1 MYMSKCR
8 KTKIICTLGPS
19 TDNVEVLKNMMR
31 AGMNVAR
38 VNFSHQDHATHLKRI
53 EVVKQLR
60 KELGLPI
67 ALLADTKG
75 PEIRLG
81 KLESNK
87 IELKDGQTFILTTRD
102 EVGNENRA
110 SISYDGL
117 PHDVKRGSKI
127 LIDDGLIEMDVTSV
141 TDSEITC
148 TVINGGEISSNKGV
162 NVPGIELSIPY
173 MSSRDRSDI
182 RFAVENDF
190 DFIAASFTR
199 SANDILMIREEL
211 DRIGN
216 KDIKIIAK
224 IENAQG
230 VTNIDQ
236 IISVVDGIM
245 VARGDMGVEIALE
258 EIPVLQ
264 KKLIKKAYIA
274 GKQVITATQM
284 LESMMHNPRPTRAE
298 TTDIANAIYDGTSA
312 IMLSGETAAGQYPVE
327 AVKTMARIAVR
338 TESDIDY
345 KKRFNHR
352 ADQEIDLCSVTN
364 AISHATCA
372 AAHDLSAAAVI
383 TVTKSGTTAKMISKF
398 RPECPII
405 GCATSEKVMRQM
417 NLSWGVSPLLLE
429 EKASTDELFES
440 AVDKAV
446 EAGLI
451 KEGDLVVITAGVP
464 LGQSGTTNMMRV
476 HVVGEPT

>member
-1 MYMSKCR
+1 MLNER
-8 KTKIICTLGPS
+8 KTKIICTLGPA
-19 TDNVEVLKNMMR
+19 TDKPGVLKDMIS

-38 VNFSHQDHATHLKRI
+38 INFSHQDHDTHLKRI
-53 EVVKQLR
+53 DELKALR
-60 KELGLPI
+60 EELGVPI

-81 KLESNK
+81 R
-87 IELKDGQTFILTTRD
+87 IENGPVTLKEGQSFVLSTKD
-102 EVGNENRA
+102 VPGNDNRA
-110 SISYDGL
+110 AISYSGL
-117 PHDVKRGSKI
+117 PGDVKKGTTI
-127 LIDDGLIEMDVTSV
+127 LIDDGLVEMEVASI
-141 TDSEITC
+141 TDTEITC
-148 TVINGGEISSNKGV
+148 IVKNEGEISSNKGI
-162 NVPGIELSIPY
+162 NVPGVELSIPY
-173 MSSRDRSDI
+173 ISSRDRSDI
-182 RFAVENDF
+182 RFAVEHDF

-199 SANDILMIREEL
+199 SAQDILMIREEL
-211 DRIGN
+211 DRMGCH
-216 KDIKIIAK
+216 DMKIIAK

-258 EIPVLQ
+258 EIPVIQ
-264 KKLIKKAYIA
+264 KMLIKKAYIE

-298 TTDIANAIYDGTSA
+298 STDVANAIYDGTSA
-312 IMLSGETAAGQYPVE
+312 IMLSGETAAGHYPVE
-327 AVKTMARIAVR
+327 AVKTMARIALR
-338 TESDIDY
+338 TEHDIDY

-352 ADQEIDLCSVTN
+352 GELEIDLCSITN

-372 AAHDLSAAAVI
+372 AAHDLSAAAII

-405 GCATSEKVMRQM
+405 GCATSDKVMRQM
-417 NLSWGVSPLLLE
+417 NLSWGVTPIVLKEQDSSD
-429 EKASTDELFES
+429 ALFTNAINEC
-440 AVDKAV
+440 KK
-446 EAGLI
+446 AGLI

-464 LGQSGTTNMMRV
+464 LGQSGTTNMLRV
-476 HVVGEPT
+476 NVVGEPT